1 MKIHILLDN
10 DSELI
15 AYETMSLAFVLASFD
30 NEVQLEFGNAT
41 QALLQTPNARL
52 IGMIKSLPLYDLPPA
67 WANFDLIEFSQ
78 NSTGA
83 FDDELTA
90 NLMPTPTDKPNFDSY
105 LTF

>member
-1 MKIHILLDN
+1 MKLHILLDN

-30 NEVQLEFGNAT
+30 NEVQLEFGNT
-41 QALLQTPNARL
+41 SKALFLNPNTRL

-67 WANFDLIEFSQ
+67 WATFDLIELHQ
-78 NSTGA
+78 NLNVV
-83 FDDELTA
+83 FDNELTA
-90 NLMPTPTDKPNFDSY
+90 NLIPIPTNKPNFESY